1 MASEGLP
8 SLLVFGPQT
17 EFPSEQVL
25 HDLRQELLSS
35 PRLSVLL
42 KAIDDLPQFWQSL
55 VDFDPSLRQIPGNE
69 HLGQLKQWVK
79 VGGQF
84 PHHESN
90 APNHYA
96 LAVTVLLQITQYSRY
111 LDKLGKDS
119 HRKVLEGVK
128 DGGIQ
133 GFCIGFLSA
142 VAVATSESEA
152 DLGSSA
158 AVALRL
164 AVSIG
169 AYVDQD
175 GAYAAVATDYLA
187 VAVRWKEGNEEE
199 KASTAGI
206 AHLLPQAYISS
217 INDATS
223 VTFTIRA
230 ADLDTLTKIAREKHL
245 LIKVVSVHGR
255 FHTSSHFDA
264 VHKIARLASLS
275 HGLEFPDAKKLQV
288 PVRNTADGVM
298 ISQGSLTRLAL
309 ENSMIN
315 VANWYETVKASV
327 EQLPKSLQTIAYAGF
342 GNAIPASL
350 LRTSSLQIF
359 VLGNI
364 DEASNQVN
372 GINGINGVHRSVDP
386 NDLSQFPSHSIAIV
400 GMAGR
405 FPGADSVDELWDLI
419 MEGKTMVEPAPVET
433 FGLPKLREDT
443 GTKWWGNF
451 LNDRDAFDHKF
462 FKKASRE
469 ALAWD
474 PQQRILLEVVYQA
487 LESAGYFGASSL
499 SEEPLD
505 YGCYIGAVM
514 NNYYD
519 NVSCAPAT
527 AYATV
532 GTSRCYI
539 SGAMSHYFGWT
550 GPSLSID
557 TACSSSLVAINT
569 ACRAIWSGEC
579 SRAVAGGT
587 NVITSPFDYQNLAA
601 AGFLSPSGQ
610 CKPFDVDAD
619 GYCRGEGVAVVV
631 LKQLSD
637 AVRDN
642 DNILGVITGSAANQN
657 RNFNHITQPHS
668 GSQVELYQKV
678 MKLSSVTPESVSYV
692 EAHGTGTGVGDPIE
706 VRSIRDAFGGPGRD
720 SLLRFGSIKGNIGH
734 TEATAGVA
742 GLIKVLL
749 MMRHKKITAQASHT
763 SVNPKIPAFH
773 QSKMEISR
781 EIIPWEAPYLLAC
794 VNSYGA
800 AGSNSAVMIRQ
811 KPSKPTTSA
820 PVPLPSYPLFI
831 SAGSANSISQY
842 SKKLLDWLTAA
853 KAEAGSD
860 ILASLVFN
868 LADRANHALPHV
880 FTTTV
885 SSVSDLETKLEAAA
899 VGSGIINPPQGKP
912 VVLVFGGQES
922 NFIGLSKTF
931 YQSSKLFRQHLDS
944 VDDLLTSVGNES
956 FYPFIFDS
964 EPSQNLITLH
974 SALFAIQ
981 YASAKSWMDSGLKV
995 SAVVGHSFGQLTA
1008 LAISG
1013 ALSLSDAL
1021 RLVSGRAS
1029 LMQKHWGPEPGS
1041 MLFLQADRATVEE
1054 ILRSLRLGG
1063 EGLYAEIACYNGPE
1077 SHVVVGSSEAVKYLQ
1092 QHVANTPHLQSSV
1105 RTKKLNVTNGFHSRY
1120 TEPLLPHLASLAEQL
1135 EWRQPDIH
1143 LETTDEFESKI
1154 TPDFQLAA
1162 EHTRRP
1168 VFFQRAVER
1177 LTKNFSDCT
1186 WIEAG
1191 RGSSVMQLVKLSV
1204 PKSQEHAFHVP
1215 QLTSAH
1221 AQDSLTAVTI
1231 DLWKSGHT
1239 TQYWPFHRS
1248 EKPDYRYLSLPPI
1261 QFEKLRHWLPFTGRD
1276 LIQDAETVPAQD
1288 EDEMHEL
1295 LTFLNFT
1302 DATNKEA
1309 VFRIDPKADRFQK
1322 MLGGHVM
1329 AGQSLA
1335 PASLYFEIVARA
1347 ALLLERD
1354 TQAVKFVPTVHDLL
1368 MRSPIGQSTTKKIS
1382 LVLKKLDDIRPSWSF
1397 SITTQDTEIEKAE
1410 PFEHS
1415 TGRVYLKRRNDTQP
1429 KQQFE
1434 RFESLIGHR
1443 RLEEV
1448 LNNPDAEKM
1457 QGKHVYRAFNTV
1469 VYYGEA
1475 FQGIKQVSCVGFEAA
1490 GKVRVTPTLADPA
1503 DQRLTDTPMT
1513 DSFMQFAG
1521 FLVNY
1526 FNNPSMED
1534 VFVCMKIEHIE
1545 IGGAFD
1551 PDAGEWL
1558 VYSTMNEG
1566 GETDAAA
1573 DAYIF
1578 DARTKKMVMAAF
1590 GFRFSKMTQ
1599 SSLARVLKSVNKSA
1613 NTTSPLKDET
1623 PVDASGN
1630 FSQQAAITPVKR
1642 SVGKRQEVYQILS
1655 DVTDISIENLRG
1667 DSTLDELQIDSL
1679 MATEVLN
1686 DIRSILGLTIDLSS
1700 FLFFE
1705 NIEAIVA
1712 HIDEKLGISGTGG
1725 SDSGYE
1731 DEDVSKH
1738 SPTPTT
1744 AISDS
1749 GNVEQPKSIV
1759 IVEEPKST
1767 SRPTITSA
1775 HRAFNETR
1783 FNYDQHAKT
1792 TQAVGFWEKEYPNQ
1806 RRLVLAYV
1814 LEAFAELGCDLKSLQ
1829 SGDDVPQITALGKHA
1844 LLVRQLYRVLED
1856 GKLIISSGKNRFT
1869 RTEVIVDSTP
1879 AESIYLKMIDQHPQ
1893 HATVNKLVRAIGS
1906 ELATCLRGEKEGV
1919 QILFGNRATKKTLE
1933 EFYSEWPLFK
1943 APTLVLS
1950 DFLSTAFK
1958 KATGGGKFRILEIGA
1973 GTGGTTRLLVNHL
1986 QRHGIEFEYVFTDLG
2001 VSLVNA
2007 AAKTFKGIEEM
2018 SFDVLDIEQ
2027 PIKPEYEGAFHC
2039 VLATNCIHATRN
2051 LEVSLKHMRQMLR
2064 DDGALALIEI
2074 TRNVFFFDII
2084 VGLLEGWWLF
2094 ADGREHALIDEKQWE
2109 RKMKTA
2115 GFGAVAWSE
2124 GAAPESQTVRVIAAF
2139 PKSDESVT
2147 ALPATEKSVKA
2158 AMETVTYKKIGNLD
2172 ILADIYYPTEGE
2184 ALAGK
2189 KLPVALM
2196 IHGGSQMLFS
2206 RKDIRPAQT
2215 RLLLAKGFLPVSVDY
2230 RLCPEVSLAEGP
2242 MVDVCD
2248 ALEWARYK
2256 LPELQLQ
2263 RHGLHVDGEKV
2274 VVVGWSSGGQLA
2286 MSLAWTA
2293 PLRGLPPP
2301 EAALIFYAP
2310 TDYEDEWW
2318 QYPIQPNGA
2327 PYTGQQYDLLEGVR
2341 DEPIASYDM
2350 VGAWEEPIADPR
2362 SQKDP
2367 RCRIVLHIN
2376 WKAQTL
2382 PVIMYGLPS
2391 TKKADPNVDYN
2402 MLPQPPLD
2410 IIRQHSP
2417 RAHIRQ
2423 GTYNVP
2429 TFFIHGTADD
2439 LIPWQ
2444 QTQGTYQTMREK
2456 GIDTDLVLLENGPHI
2471 CDLSGD
2477 PKSDGWKATVKGYN
2491 FITSH
2496 AI

>member
-69 HLGQLKQWVK
+69 HLGQLK
-79 VGGQF
+79 
-84 PHHESN
+84 H
-90 APNHYA
+90 
-96 LAVTVLLQITQYSRY
+96 
-111 LDKLGKDS
+111 
-119 HRKVLEGVK
+119 
-128 DGGIQ
+128 
-133 GFCIGFLSA
+133 A

-288 PVRNTADGVM
+288 PVRNTAD
-298 ISQGSLTRLAL
+298 
-309 ENSMIN
+309 
-315 VANWYETVKASV
+315 
-327 EQLPKSLQTIAYAGF
+327 
-342 GNAIPASL
+342 
-350 LRTSSLQIF
+350 
-359 VLGNI
+359 
-364 DEASNQVN
+364 VN

-527 AYATV
+527 
-532 GTSRCYI
+532 
-539 SGAMSHYFGWT
+539 
-550 GPSLSID
+550 
-557 TACSSSLVAINT
+557 
-569 ACRAIWSGEC
+569 
-579 SRAVAGGT
+579 
-587 NVITSPFDYQNLAA
+587 A

-781 EIIPWEAPYLLAC
+781 EIIPWEAPYLLA
-794 VNSYGA
+794 
-800 AGSNSAVMIRQ
+800 
-811 KPSKPTTSA
+811 
-820 PVPLPSYPLFI
+820 
-831 SAGSANSISQY
+831 
-842 SKKLLDWLTAA
+842 
-853 KAEAGSD
+853 
-860 ILASLVFN
+860 
-868 LADRANHALPHV
+868 ANHALPHV

-2189 KLPVALM
+2189 KLPV
-2196 IHGGSQMLFS
+2196 
-2206 RKDIRPAQT
+2206 
-2215 RLLLAKGFLPVSVDY
+2215 
-2230 RLCPEVSLAEGP
+2230 
-2242 MVDVCD
+2242 
-2248 ALEWARYK
+2248 
-2256 LPELQLQ
+2256 
-2263 RHGLHVDGEKV
+2263 
-2274 VVVGWSSGGQLA
+2274 
-2286 MSLAWTA
+2286 
-2293 PLRGLPPP
+2293 
-2301 EAALIFYAP
+2301 
-2310 TDYEDEWW
+2310 
-2318 QYPIQPNGA
+2318 
-2327 PYTGQQYDLLEGVR
+2327 
-2341 DEPIASYDM
+2341 
-2350 VGAWEEPIADPR
+2350 
-2362 SQKDP
+2362 
-2367 RCRIVLHIN
+2367 
-2376 WKAQTL
+2376 
-2382 PVIMYGLPS
+2382 
-2391 TKKADPNVDYN
+2391 
-2402 MLPQPPLD
+2402 
-2410 IIRQHSP
+2410 
-2417 RAHIRQ
+2417 
-2423 GTYNVP
+2423 
-2429 TFFIHGTADD
+2429 
-2439 LIPWQ
+2439 
-2444 QTQGTYQTMREK
+2444 
-2456 GIDTDLVLLENGPHI
+2456 DLV
-2471 CDLSGD
+2471 
-2477 PKSDGWKATVKGYN
+2477 N
-2491 FITSH
+2491 FL
-2496 AI
+2496 